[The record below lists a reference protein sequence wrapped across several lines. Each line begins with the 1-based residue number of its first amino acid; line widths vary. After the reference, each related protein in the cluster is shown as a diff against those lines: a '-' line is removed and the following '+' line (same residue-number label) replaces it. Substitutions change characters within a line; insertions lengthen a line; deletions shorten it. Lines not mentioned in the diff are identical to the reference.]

1 MKKFRAWLLN
11 SVAPLAGR
19 IVLLLLML
27 TVRVRVINRKH
38 QEWQY
43 AHMEKSGIYCF
54 WHGNLLIPYRAY
66 RNRGVYIVISQHRD
80 GEMISRIVEKG
91 GYRPV
96 RGSSTRGGM
105 RAMKEMLDIMEK
117 GAVVAFTP
125 DGPRGPLHQFKD
137 GPIYLAQTTG
147 APLYLIGVG
156 FSRCWTARDWSRL
169 KFPKPFS
176 TAAIFISQPYE
187 VPRELSDEEFAQW
200 RERLNGALDGADA
213 EAERVAK
220 LKKWSE

>member
-11 SVAPLAGR
+11 NVAPLAGR
-19 IVLLLLML
+19 VVLRLLML
-27 TVRVRVINRKH
+27 TVRVRVINGKH
-38 QEWQY
+38 EDWQH
-43 AHMEKSGIYCF
+43 AHPEKSGIYCF
-54 WHGNLLIPYRAY
+54 WHGNLFIPYHNY

-80 GEMISRIVEKG
+80 GEIISRVVEKG

-105 RAMKEMLDIMEK
+105 RAMKELLTVIEK
-117 GAVVAFTP
+117 GAVIAFTP
-125 DGPRGPLHQFKD
+125 DGPHGPLHQFKD

-147 APLYLIGVG
+147 APLHLIGVG
-156 FSRCWTARDWSRL
+156 FSNCWIMRDWSRL
-169 KFPKPFS
+169 KIPRPFS
-176 TAAIFISQPYE
+176 TVAIFISQSYE
-187 VPRELSDEEFAQW
+187 VPRELSDEEFEQW
-200 RERLNGALDGADA
+200 KEKLNRALNETDA

>member
-11 SVAPLAGR
+11 NVAPLAGR
-19 IVLLLLML
+19 VVLRLLML

-38 QEWQY
+38 QDWQH
-43 AHMEKSGIYCF
+43 AHPEKSGIYCF
-54 WHGNLLIPYRAY
+54 WHGNLFIPYHKY

-80 GEMISRIVEKG
+80 GEIISRVVEKG

-105 RAMKEMLDIMEK
+105 RAMKELLTVIEK
-117 GAVVAFTP
+117 GAVIAFTP

-147 APLYLIGVG
+147 APLHLIGVG
-156 FSRCWTARDWSRL
+156 FSNCWIMRDWSRL
-169 KFPKPFS
+169 KIPRPFS
-176 TAAIFISQPYE
+176 TVAIFISQSYE
-187 VPRELSDEEFAQW
+187 VPRELSDEEFEQW
-200 RERLNGALDGADA
+200 KEKLNRALNETDA